1 MPWIFHTDHGTGK
14 VLVRKEHKEPKEV
27 SVRADFSGDRR
38 TVSEGFRTV
47 ADGSSWV
54 LANRDRD
61 RLLQLLRE
69 DPEWVVREQLEDTCG
84 EVAIGDVESH
94 LSLIGLPADV
104 VTEWRDR
111 VSAAPDTSDTPGPPN
126 RESSRVFT
134 PTEENPKAL
143 RARVVRALAGLADP
157 YSTDVERLLSTRRLE
172 ILAKRTSV
180 APGDAAIARILGCS
194 GFVDTTP
201 LTKIK
206 LAGIGKKFFGNLIA
220 RHASAKDRATLVL
233 ISGTE
238 KQAKLAAT
246 ALTPEDKASLEE
258 FPVGLLEGAAHSLRL
273 EERPEE
279 EPTNP
284 EISRM
289 LGRIVLM
296 TGNASASLV
305 AAMLRVRA
313 AAAHA
318 GAKAMTKAV
327 DGFVEDM
334 GPTADALR
342 SAAESTSDLPPQVR
356 TACLNSLPFESGST
370 RVLYLEALL
379 DVPWVLPG
387 WPFLLAGPVL
397 LNTQEPWENITARE
411 LASGWADD
419 EPVLTVMVE
428 SDCGRNAA
436 TSVIRKDL
444 DRMDGRRLGLL
455 LDLHPDVRALIPD
468 EMFVKA
474 LDRLQKRNPNVA
486 RLPELVAQP
495 LIDAAR
501 EEFEQQKSVLQD
513 HEREL
518 EAEFREQVSKR
529 DGHIAVLETDLE
541 QARSR
546 IASRTNEVRGALDA
560 ELRQATIE
568 TLKGCA
574 RLVTNLQKEEGN
586 EAILEK
592 LEQALKEAGLV
603 IFARPGEI
611 VAFDAVHHERLGNGS
626 SPKVKVVLS
635 AIGYAEGENVTIISK
650 GLVRNVE

>member
-27 SVRADFSGDRR
+27 SVRADFSGERR

-126 RESSRVFT
+126 LESGRVFT
-134 PTEENPKAL
+134 PTKENPKVL
-143 RARVVRALAGLADP
+143 RARVVRALAGLADRH
-157 YSTDVERLLSTRRLE
+157 STDVERLLSTRRLE
-172 ILAKRTSV
+172 NLAKRTSV

-233 ISGTE
+233 ISGTQ
-238 KQAKLAAT
+238 KQAELAAT

-258 FPVGLLEGAAHSLRL
+258 FLVGLLEGAAHSLRIK
-273 EERPEE
+273 ERPEE

-296 TGNASASLV
+296 TGNASASVV

-313 AAAHA
+313 AAADA

-327 DGFVEDM
+327 DGFVEDI

-342 SAAESTSDLPPQVR
+342 SAAGSTSDLPPQVR

-379 DVPWVLPG
+379 DV
-387 WPFLLAGPVL
+387 AGPVL
-397 LNTQEPWENITARE
+397 LNTQEPWKNVTTRE

-428 SDCGRNAA
+428 SDCGRKAA
-436 TSVIRKDL
+436 TSVIQKDL
-444 DRMDGRRLGLL
+444 YRMDGRRLGLL
-455 LDLHPDVRALIPD
+455 LDLRPDVRALISD
-468 EMFVKA
+468 GMFKDAVK
-474 LDRLQKRNPNVA
+474 RLMKRNPNVA

-495 LIDAAR
+495 LIDAAS

-513 HEREL
+513 DEREL
-518 EAEFREQVSKR
+518 EAEFREEVSNR
-529 DGHIAVLETDLE
+529 DGRIAVLETDLE
-541 QARSR
+541 QARRR
-546 IASRTNEVRGALDA
+546 IASRTGEVRGALDA
-560 ELRQATIE
+560 ELRQAVIE

-574 RLVTNLQKEEGN
+574 QLLINLQKEEGN

-592 LEQALKEAGLV
+592 LEQALKESGLV
-603 IFARPGEI
+603 VLDRPGEI
-611 VAFDAVHHERLGNGS
+611 VAFDAVHHERLGEGS
-626 SPKVKVVLS
+626 GPKVKVVLS
-635 AIGYAEGENVTIISK
+635 AIGYAEGENVTVISK
-650 GLVRNVE
+650 GLVRKVE

>member
-1 MPWIFHTDHGTGK
+1 MPWIFHTDYGSGE
-14 VLVRKEHKEPKEV
+14 VLSRKGV
-27 SVRADFSGDRR
+27 AVRADFSGEAR

-84 EVAIGDVESH
+84 EVTIGDVESH
-94 LSLIGLPADV
+94 LSLIGLPAGV
-104 VTEWRDR
+104 LAEWRDR
-111 VSAAPDTSDTPGPPN
+111 VSAAPDTSDIPGPPN
-126 RESSRVFT
+126 REDGRVFT
-134 PTEENPKAL
+134 PAEENSKVL
-143 RARVVRALAGLADP
+143 RARVVRALAGLADRH
-157 YSTDVERLLSTRRLE
+157 STDVERLLSTRRLE
-172 ILAKRTSV
+172 NFAKRTSV
-180 APGDAAIARILGCS
+180 APGDAAIARILGCR
-194 GFVDTTP
+194 GFVDATP

-233 ISGTE
+233 ISGTQ

-246 ALTPEDKASLEE
+246 AVTEEDKASLEE
-258 FPVGLLEGAAHSLRL
+258 FLVGLLEGAAHSLRIK
-273 EERPEE
+273 ERPEE
-279 EPTNP
+279 ELTNQ
-284 EISRM
+284 EIRRL

-296 TGNASASLV
+296 TGNASASVV

-313 AAAHA
+313 AAADA

-327 DGFVEDM
+327 DGFVEDI

-342 SAAESTSDLPPQVR
+342 SAAGSTSDLPPQVR

-379 DVPWVLPG
+379 DV
-387 WPFLLAGPVL
+387 AGPVL

-428 SDCGRNAA
+428 SDCGRKAA

-455 LDLHPDVRALIPD
+455 LDLHPDVRALISD

-474 LDRLQKRNPNVA
+474 LDRLKKRNPNVA

-518 EAEFREQVSKR
+518 EAGFREQVSKR

-586 EAILEK
+586 EVILEK
-592 LEQALKEAGLV
+592 LEQALEEVGLV
-603 IFARPGEI
+603 ILARPGEI
-611 VAFDAVHHERLGNGS
+611 VAFDSGRHERLGRGS
-626 SPKVKVVLS
+626 GPKVKVVLS
-635 AIGYAEGENVTIISK
+635 AIGYAEGENVAIISK

>member
-1 MPWIFHTDHGTGK
+1 MPWIFHTDHGSGE
-14 VLVRKEHKEPKEV
+14 VLSRKGV
-27 SVRADFSGDRR
+27 AVRADFSGEAR

-54 LANRDRD
+54 LANRDPD

-69 DPEWVVREQLEDTCG
+69 DPEWVAREQLEDTCG
-84 EVAIGDVESH
+84 EVTIGDVESH

-104 VTEWRDR
+104 VAKWRDQ
-111 VSAAPDTSDTPGPPN
+111 VSTAPDTSDIPGPPN
-126 RESSRVFT
+126 REDGRVFT
-134 PTEENPKAL
+134 PAEENSKVL
-143 RARVVRALAGLADP
+143 RARVVRALAGLADRH
-157 YSTDVERLLSTRRLE
+157 STDVERLLSTRRLE
-172 ILAKRTSV
+172 NFAKRTSV
-180 APGDAAIARILGCS
+180 APGDAAIARILGCR
-194 GFVDTTP
+194 GFVDATP

-220 RHASAKDRATLVL
+220 RHASAEDRATLVL
-233 ISGTE
+233 ISGTQ

-246 ALTPEDKASLEE
+246 AVTEEDKASLEE
-258 FPVGLLEGAAHSLRL
+258 FLVGLLEGAVHALRIK
-273 EERPEE
+273 ERPEE
-279 EPTNP
+279 EPTNQ
-284 EISRM
+284 EIRRL

-296 TGNASASLV
+296 TGNASASVV
-305 AAMLRVRA
+305 AAMLRVHA
-313 AAAHA
+313 AAADA

-327 DGFVEDM
+327 DGFVEDI

-342 SAAESTSDLPPQVR
+342 SAAGSTSDLPLQVR

-379 DVPWVLPG
+379 DV
-387 WPFLLAGPVL
+387 AGPVL
-397 LNTQEPWENITARE
+397 LNTQEPWENITASE

-428 SDCGRNAA
+428 SDCGRKAA

-455 LDLHPDVRALIPD
+455 LDLHPDVRALISD

-474 LDRLQKRNPNVA
+474 LDRLKKRNPNVA

-495 LIDAAR
+495 MIDVAR

-529 DGHIAVLETDLE
+529 DGQIAVLETDLE

-574 RLVTNLQKEEGN
+574 QLLTNLQKEEGN
-586 EAILEK
+586 EVILEK
-592 LEQALKEAGLV
+592 LEQALEEVGLV
-603 IFARPGEI
+603 ILARPGEI
-611 VAFDAVHHERLGNGS
+611 VAFDSGRHERLGRGS
-626 SPKVKVVLS
+626 GPKVKVVLS
-635 AIGYAEGENVTIISK
+635 AIGYAEGENVAIISK